1 MAKAMSSGK
10 KKITS
15 LWARVRGKKRSA
27 ALSEVRYAEE
37 GTFAKVVRFVRHPLR
52 LIAMA
57 LAALAVS
64 LGLTTT
70 GAMVSAVLGTLIGV
84 VLGEVLG
91 RSRYRL
97 PLVLGSIGLIATIGF
112 GAGVL
117 SVTGETIPDALGPA
131 TALGVSAILRYG
143 FLAFGV
149 TAGLRAFAIRKPA
162 GLALELAVVIASFAV
177 LFAAHRDGVIA
188 RPLWLSD
195 WAWQKGV
202 DPAEVFLFLGG
213 GAAVILAVLLILER
227 KGGRTVSSLVFLPL
241 IALFAIACLDVV
253 GRPTPEAEDGLGLTR
268 TEEGQP
274 PPDLDD
280 EDPGHGP
287 NQGPDG
293 GPGPQNGGGDGGGG
307 GGNRD
312 GGGGGGTGDG
322 GGGGGSRDG
331 GGGGGGGD
339 GSTGGGG
346 GDGSTD
352 GGGGGGSRD
361 GGGGGGGGDGST
373 DGGGG
378 SGADAQIPPPPSNGQ
393 GQGQGPSATS
403 ADLQDQQ
410 QDSQQ
415 GPPSPMAVVV
425 LENDYSP
432 PSGGYYFR
440 QEAWSDFNGTRLVP
454 STLPDADR
462 DTLVDFP
469 TAETTVESPP
479 PDMRSSVRARVALLV
494 DHQHPFALESAVSF
508 RPMQNPNPERFARM
522 YRFESLSQSADYG
535 SLLRKTAGN
544 PAWSEEVRA
553 MYLEQHPDPRFA
565 ELANEIIERELPPE
579 MRDDPFARALAIKLY
594 LDKEL
599 IYSTR
604 ERHANAA
611 DPTVDFLFGNR
622 TGYCVHFAHTAVLL
636 WRAAGIP
643 ARSGTGY
650 MVPEENRQ
658 GGSAILIRSSDAHAW
673 PELYLEGVGWVVLDI
688 TAERNLDQGGEPVDD
703 DLQRL
708 LGEMAR
714 DEPPDP
720 EDTIRD
726 EEEEETPLDRMWAF
740 LLANVWPIL
749 GGLVALVLLV
759 LYGVKAWRRIAPA
772 FASGR
777 QLPTVGYRAWL
788 DRLAEVGFAREFGE
802 TREAFASR
810 VGDVS
815 PAFGKM
821 TALHVAAHL
830 RPKEAPE
837 RPEFDR
843 KKWHELGSSAKKEL
857 RQKTKWWRRA
867 LGWLHPISF
876 LDAK

>member
-1 MAKAMSSGK
+1 MAAK
-10 KKITS
+10 KKTTMGS
-15 LWARVRGKKRSA
+15 LLARLRGKKRST
-27 ALSEVRYAEE
+27 ALAEVRYAEE
-37 GTFAKVVRFVRHPLR
+37 GTFARVVRFVRHPLR
-52 LIAMA
+52 LLAMA

-70 GAMVSAVLGTLIGV
+70 GAMASAVIGTLSGV

-97 PLVLGSIGLIATIGF
+97 PLVLGGIAGVALLGF

-117 SVTGETIPDALGPA
+117 STTGETIPDALGPA
-131 TALGVSAILRYG
+131 TALGLSAILRYG
-143 FLAFGV
+143 FIAFGV
-149 TAGLRAFAIRKPA
+149 TAGLRAFAIRKPS
-162 GLALELAVVIASFAV
+162 GLALELVVVIACFAV

-227 KGGRTVSSLVFLPL
+227 KGGRTLSSLVFLPL
-241 IALFAIACLDVV
+241 VALFAIACLDVV

-268 TEEGQP
+268 TEEGDP
-274 PPDLDD
+274 PNDQDTD
-280 EDPGHGP
+280 NPGNGGQ
-287 NQGPDG
+287 QGPDG
-293 GPGPQNGGGDGGGG
+293 GGPRPNNSGDGGAGGQTGQDGGTGGGGNRDGSAGGGGGDGGDGGGG
-307 GGNRD
+307 GGGADGGRD
-312 GGGGGGTGDG
+312 GGGGGGRG
-322 GGGGGSRDG
+322 DG

-339 GSTGGGG
+339 GG
-346 GDGSTD
+346 
-352 GGGGGGSRD
+352 RD
-361 GGGGGGGGDGST
+361 GGGGG
-373 DGGGG
+373 
-378 SGADAQIPPPPSNGQ
+378 ADAQFPPPPPNGGQ

-403 ADLQDQQ
+403 ADLEDQQ

-454 STLPDADR
+454 STIADADR
-462 DTLVDFP
+462 DLLVNFP
-469 TAETTVESPP
+469 TAETAVEPP
-479 PDMRSSVRARVALLV
+479 PAGMRAAVKARVALLV
-494 DHQHPFALESAVSF
+494 DHQHPFALEGPVSF

-522 YRFESLSQSADYG
+522 YRFESLSQSSDYG
-535 SLLRKTAGN
+535 ALLRKTAGN
-544 PAWSEEVRA
+544 PQWTEEVRA
-553 MYLEQHPDPRFA
+553 MYLEQHSDPRFL
-565 ELANEIIERELPPE
+565 ELANEIIERDLPPE

-643 ARSGTGY
+643 ARAGTGY

-673 PELYLEGVGWVVLDI
+673 PELYLDGVGWVVLDI
-688 TAERNLDQGGEPVDD
+688 TAERNLDQGGQPVDD

-714 DEPPDP
+714 DEPADP
-720 EDTIRD
+720 EDEIRD
-726 EEEEETPLDRMWAF
+726 EEEEETAFDRMWTF
-740 LLANVWPIL
+740 LMTNVWEIL
-749 GGLVALVLLV
+749 GGIVVLILLV
-759 LYGVKAWRRIAPA
+759 LYGIKAWRRIAPA

-788 DRLAEVGFAREFGE
+788 DRLAEVGLAREFGE
-802 TREAFASR
+802 TREAFAER
-810 VGDVS
+810 ATTVA

-821 TALHVAAHL
+821 TALHVAAYL
-830 RPKEAPE
+830 RPREAAE

-843 KKWHELGSSAKKEL
+843 KQWHELGASAKKEL
-857 RQKTKWWRRA
+857 RGKTKWWRRV